1 MSELNA
7 KIATACMQE
16 LFPEETARALAQL
29 EAARE
34 AEAKRP
40 KPRGVYHD
48 RNGKFTDRTT
58 AEIASLEKERDLYKK
73 NYQFFKR
80 VNKRLSEEIKSSLT
94 AMKEMKQRLEQYE
107 RQAEQNQSLMPQSH
121 NSEQNILAN

>member
-16 LFPEETARALAQL
+16 LFPEETAQALAQL

-107 RQAEQNQSLMPQSH
+107 RQAEQNNSLMPQSH